1 VNFNVRP
8 QAGTLL
14 QGGLSTGRLTTDN
27 CEVVAKLPETMFGQQ
42 TLQVTNAAAN
52 VVPAQFCHEQEP
64 LLTQVKLLGTY
75 LVPKIEV
82 QISGTLQ
89 SIPGQQIAANYVATN
104 AQVAPSL
111 GRALSGGAANVT
123 VAILEPGSKYGDRRN
138 QLDLRVA
145 KVLRFSQMRTTL
157 GIDIANA
164 TNANPVL
171 TQNPAY
177 AAWLTP
183 QTILTARF
191 VKFSAQLNF

>member
-1 VNFNVRP
+1 
-8 QAGTLL
+8 
-14 QGGLSTGRLTTDN
+14 
-27 CEVVAKLPETMFGQQ
+27 M
-42 TLQVTNAAAN
+42 
-52 VVPAQFCHEQEP
+52 
-64 LLTQVKLLGTY
+64 
-75 LVPKIEV
+75 PK
-82 QISGTLQ
+82 SR
-89 SIPGQQIAANYVATN
+89 
-104 AQVAPSL
+104 PSL

-123 VAILEPGSKYGDRRN
+123 VAILEPGSIYGDRRN
-138 QLDLRVA
+138 QLDLRIA

-191 VKFSAQLNF
+191 VKLSAQLNF

>member
-1 VNFNVRP
+1 
-8 QAGTLL
+8 
-14 QGGLSTGRLTTDN
+14 
-27 CEVVAKLPETMFGQQ
+27 MFGQQ

-75 LVPKIEV
+75 LIPKIEV

-123 VAILEPGSKYGDRRN
+123 VAILEPGSIYGDRRN

-145 KVLRFSQMRTTL
+145 KVLRFSQTRTTF

-191 VKFSAQLNF
+191 LKLSAQISF